1 MALLD
6 LLIAAYL
13 GWGFYHGRQR
23 GLRAEIVRILGLL
36 IVLAF
41 FLGIGLFAAVRNS
54 LAVLADTLLQRQGLA
69 VTVLSGVVAL
79 WLVVRVRKQL
89 RRQRKYVR
97 PAREPALYGGIAGVL
112 RVLLALGLLLVGL
125 EILLPDFLNRAMVA
139 DSMVGQALEML
150 KGWQH
155 TN

>member
-1 MALLD
+1 M
-6 LLIAAYL
+6 
-13 GWGFYHGRQR
+13 
-23 GLRAEIVRILGLL
+23 
-36 IVLAF
+36 LAF

>member
-6 LLIAAYL
+6 MLIAAYL

-41 FLGIGLFAAVRNS
+41 FLGLGLFAAVRNS

-79 WLVVRVRKQL
+79 WIVIKVRRQL
-89 RRQRKYVR
+89 RRHREYIR

-112 RVLLALGLLLVGL
+112 RALLALGLLLVGL

-155 TN
+155 IN

>member
-6 LLIAAYL
+6 MLIAAYL

-54 LAVLADTLLQRQGLA
+54 LAVLADTLLQRQGLT

-79 WLVVRVRKQL
+79 WLVVKIRKQL

-97 PAREPALYGGIAGVL
+97 PASEPALYGGIAGVL
-112 RVLLALGLLLVGL
+112 RALLALGLLLLGL

>member
-1 MALLD
+1 MAPLD
-6 LLIAAYL
+6 MFIAVYL
-13 GWGFYHGRQR
+13 GWGFYRGRQR

-54 LAVLADTLLQRQGLA
+54 LAVLADTLLQRRGLA

-79 WLVVRVRKQL
+79 WLVVRFRKQL
-89 RRQRKYVR
+89 RQQRKHVR

-112 RVLLALGLLLVGL
+112 RAVLALGIILAGFG
-125 EILLPDFLNRAMVA
+125 ILLPDFLNQAIVA
-139 DSMVGQALEML
+139 DSVIGQAFEML
-150 KGWQH
+150 KGFQH
-155 TN
+155 AN